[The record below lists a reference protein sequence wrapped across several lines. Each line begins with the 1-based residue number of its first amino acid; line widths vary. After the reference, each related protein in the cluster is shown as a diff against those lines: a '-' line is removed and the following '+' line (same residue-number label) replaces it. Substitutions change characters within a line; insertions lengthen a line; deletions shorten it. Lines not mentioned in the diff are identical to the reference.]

1 MLPLAVRNAAR
12 GIRKAPPAYANVH
25 RSCNKTARPSPI
37 LSLAD
42 KRRQKSAF
50 AAVAHLLCKT
60 LLPFAGVTFIARPLK
75 NEIPC
80 GFADHLRFEKM
91 PIVRFISTKVAE
103 FFPLRVAELCLKRH
117 NLDNV
122 EASPQTH
129 QVGQFRQ
136 A

>member
-1 MLPLAVRNAAR
+1 MQAFTALATRPHGHHPYLPWLTK
-12 GIRKAPPAYANVH
+12 GRK
-25 RSCNKTARPSPI
+25 
-37 LSLAD
+37 
-42 KRRQKSAF
+42 KSAF

-91 PIVRFISTKVAE
+91 PIVRFMGTKVAE

-117 NLDNV
+117 NLENV